1 MPDIR
6 INKLRNRLTV
16 CFHRQVPSHVPAFV
30 QKLEAACQAL
40 VPGFICLAVIPI
52 DGFGRQGGRDFFIHT
67 TDLIAAYGAR
77 KMVCVRAAGRVR
89 RGHLAPIP
97 VSLQSR
103 MPVKQAADF
112 KEAENLMRG

>member
-16 CFHRQVPSHVPAFV
+16 FFHRRIPSQVPAFV
-30 QKLEAACQAL
+30 QNLESACQAL
-40 VPGFICLAVIPI
+40 VPGFICLAVIPL
-52 DGFGRQGGRDFFIHT
+52 DGFGRQDDRDFFIHT

-77 KMVCVRAAGRVR
+77 EMVCVRAAGRVP
-89 RGHLAPIP
+89 RGRPAPIP
-97 VSLQSR
+97 VSLHSR
-103 MPVKQAADF
+103 MPVKQAADL